1 MKLSFNIIAFYFV
14 CIILFFVACKIKPF
28 TINQRDKIGQKQ
40 GKWKVWFDD
49 KETKLY
55 YSGRYKNNAPRGTF
69 KYYYRNGQ
77 IQLRE
82 KYKSNK
88 TILTT
93 YYHQNGKLDMKGTAQ
108 IILNP
113 DTSIYQWLGQWEKFD
128 TTGKLVEVHT
138 YRNGQR
144 IWVKFIR

>member
-1 MKLSFNIIAFYFV
+1 MKKSKCLLTYHRFYTNRLGHFANTVFYGIYDNATVFV
-14 CIILFFVACKIKPF
+14 KPPISMTDF
-28 TINQRDKIGQKQ
+28 
-40 GKWKVWFDD
+40 
-49 KETKLY
+49 
-55 YSGRYKNNAPRGTF
+55 
-69 KYYYRNGQ
+69 
-77 IQLRE
+77 
-82 KYKSNK
+82 K
-88 TILTT
+88 TIQTT
-93 YYHQNGKLDMKGTAQ
+93 YYHRNGKVDMKGTAQ

>member
-1 MKLSFNIIAFYFV
+1 MKTILKNIAFILV
-14 CIILFFVACKIKPF
+14 GIIMLVFSCQYKPF
-28 TINQRDKIGQKQ
+28 AINQRDKIGQKQ
-40 GKWKVWFDD
+40 GKWKVWYDD

-69 KYYYRNGQ
+69 KYFYSTGQ

-82 KYKSNK
+82 KYKANK
-88 TILTT
+88 TIQTT
-93 YYHQNGKLDMKGTAQ
+93 YFHRNGKVDMKGTAQ

-113 DTSIYQWLGQWEKFD
+113 DTSIYQWIGQWEKFD